1 MFVIK
6 FKDISNDLFNF
17 YMKIFLIQVVTKRKI
32 NSNLQNILH
41 YKTKT
46 SVLYCSKRKN
56 DVSI

>member
-32 NSNLQNILH
+32 NNNLRNILH
-41 YKTKT
+41 YKTKNF
-46 SVLYCSKRKN
+46 SVVLFKTEK
-56 DVSI
+56 